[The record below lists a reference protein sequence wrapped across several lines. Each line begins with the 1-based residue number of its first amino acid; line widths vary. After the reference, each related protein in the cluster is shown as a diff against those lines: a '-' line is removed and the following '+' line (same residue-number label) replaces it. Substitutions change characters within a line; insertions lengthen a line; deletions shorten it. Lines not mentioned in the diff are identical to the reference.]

1 MSTITKHHGK
11 IFLYS
16 KGGDKKI
23 NALLATKYPQPYLN
37 TVRDRA
43 LKLSEKGLR
52 VLWIAMKMVDEKE
65 YEAWNN
71 TFEGG
76 MKNLIDENEQ
86 NEFKYK
92 HYKIIEE
99 GLILIGCT
107 AVEDK
112 LQENVPET
120 IKEMQTAGVNVWV
133 LTGDNLATARNIGI
147 MCKLLPPEMEIYEI
161 NDDINKF
168 KEKANPNNDPA
179 VFTEEKIRN
188 ARKKVQA
195 FEERYREVYLDTN
208 TDEYLTKKSIICVGL
223 EKMLEIYRASERK
236 SAATLRGVLVESDM
250 LRMLL
255 PNENFLDVKYYGHP
269 LARYFL
275 DLTLNSQAVVCCRV
289 APKQKALV
297 VRMIKKNIE
306 GAITLSIGDGAND
319 VSMIIEADVGVG
331 IFGEEGTQ
339 AAMASDYAIGEFQCL
354 KRLVL
359 YHGRLNYLR
368 IAEMILYFFYKNFLF
383 TIPQFFYGF
392 QSAFSG
398 QTVFDDYFV
407 SFYNLMFTALPLLF
421 KALLEQDVVD
431 LSMEYPEEKQKFET
445 ESLKNYV
452 SYHIPYTYYIGR
464 ESTLFNL
471 NSFLVNIL
479 VASVHSI
486 LVYYCIEYF
495 MYQNTLTK
503 DGYVSDIWTVS
514 QVQFTTIILVILL
527 NLDG

>member
-1 MSTITKHHGK
+1 
-11 IFLYS
+11 
-16 KGGDKKI
+16 
-23 NALLATKYPQPYLN
+23 
-37 TVRDRA
+37 
-43 LKLSEKGLR
+43 
-52 VLWIAMKMVDEKE
+52 
-65 YEAWNN
+65 
-71 TFEGG
+71 
-76 MKNLIDENEQ
+76 
-86 NEFKYK
+86 
-92 HYKIIEE
+92 
-99 GLILIGCT
+99 
-107 AVEDK
+107 
-112 LQENVPET
+112 
-120 IKEMQTAGVNVWV
+120 
-133 LTGDNLATARNIGI
+133 
-147 MCKLLPPEMEIYEI
+147 
-161 NDDINKF
+161 
-168 KEKANPNNDPA
+168 
-179 VFTEEKIRN
+179 
-188 ARKKVQA
+188 
-195 FEERYREVYLDTN
+195 
-208 TDEYLTKKSIICVGL
+208 
-223 EKMLEIYRASERK
+223 
-236 SAATLRGVLVESDM
+236 
-250 LRMLL
+250 
-255 PNENFLDVKYYGHP
+255 
-269 LARYFL
+269 
-275 DLTLNSQAVVCCRV
+275 
-289 APKQKALV
+289 
-297 VRMIKKNIE
+297 MIKKNIE